1 MTHYPIT
8 GIKVEDVNNV
18 PNRVELQDWYLKA
31 TSGTN
36 TEAALQLSL
45 FIHAL
50 EQLQAAKFVPGA
62 DVKEEDAQLSY
73 FRIAGRYLIF
83 RMLSYIYSSSKGIHG
98 APVGPWDGA
107 TKDTERPFF
116 CAHNQS
122 TFPTWHRPYLVL
134 HMLQFLDATAE
145 NQYKPTVPKS
155 QWLAAAKK
163 WRLPY
168 WNYAARPL
176 LPDIVTRSKITVI
189 TPQGSTKTFEHNP
202 MASYQLKD
210 SNGKVEKFGS
220 LPKELQLGDYADESE
235 TFRFKYIDTINE
247 NLKGTNDR
255 PMPHSE
261 NAGPGEA
268 EGVIAENVSR
278 LMNDT
283 YFDTYATFA
292 STRYAWDLSAK
303 EWLSLEAVHNFIHGW
318 VGGFMGRQ
326 AFAAFDPIFWHH
338 HCFIDMIFD
347 SWQTATGHKK
357 WFDPKKPIIATNKG
371 ETKAQP
377 FEFST
382 HPLKPFFKGASD
394 KDVYTSDDTQWAS
407 QLGYK
412 YDKTLPST
420 RSSAV
425 ANHSQAKMVLS
436 RMVNTQLSMTRAE
449 TAEFLPANRKTDND
463 LIINVRYNRFGIHNG
478 EAYWIHFFVGQVGA
492 PENYLTNPDRVG
504 SVYNFTSPIDVTG
517 CENCQHEKTTGGLA
531 TGQVP
536 ITGAMLKDWQ
546 NIHIQE
552 FPSDGP
558 FDEHSI
564 ETYLAERLHWK
575 IITSNGEE
583 VAAESLPDLKV
594 FVLLGDADH
603 SQDVHVESV
612 FGNYEALWGATAGKA
627 GGGAPGD
634 L

>member
-134 HMLQFLDATAE
+134 YEQVLYRHMLQFLDATAE

-292 STRYAWDLSAK
+292 STR
-303 EWLSLEAVHNFIHGW
+303 
-318 VGGFMGRQ
+318 GGLVV
-326 AFAAFDPIFWHH
+326 
-338 HCFIDMIFD
+338 
-347 SWQTATGHKK
+347 SWGG
-357 WFDPKKPIIATNKG
+357 KPSRLLIPSSGIII
-371 ETKAQP
+371 
-377 FEFST
+377 
-382 HPLKPFFKGASD
+382 GASD

>member
-18 PNRVELQDWYLKA
+18 PNRVELQDWYLRA

-50 EQLQAAKFVPGA
+50 EQFQAAKFVPGA

-73 FRIAGRYLIF
+73 FRVAG
-83 RMLSYIYSSSKGIHG
+83 
-98 APVGPWDGA
+98 
-107 TKDTERPFF
+107 
-116 CAHNQS
+116 
-122 TFPTWHRPYLVL
+122 RPYLVL
-134 HMLQFLDATAE
+134 YEQVLYKHMLQFLDATAE
-145 NQYKPTVPKS
+145 NQYKSTVPKS

-176 LPDIVTRSKITVI
+176 LPDIVTTPKITVI
-189 TPQGSTKTFEHNP
+189 TPQGSTKTFDHNP
-202 MASYQLKD
+202 MTSYQLKD
-210 SNGKVEKFGS
+210 SNGKVVTFGS
-220 LPKELQLGDYADESE
+220 LPKALQLGAYAAKSE
-235 TFRFKYIDTINE
+235 TFRETIGTINE
-247 NLKGTNDR
+247 NLKGTNVPND
-255 PMPHSE
+255 MPHSDI
-261 NAGPGEA
+261 AGPGKA
-268 EGVIAENVSR
+268 EGVISENVSR
-278 LMNDT
+278 LMNDN

-292 STRYAWDLSAK
+292 STRYAQDLGAT
-303 EWLSLEAVHNFIHGW
+303 EWLSLEAVHNYIHGW

-326 AFAAFDPIFWHH
+326 DLAAFDPIFWHH
-338 HCFIDMIFD
+338 HCFIDMVFD

-371 ETKAQP
+371 ETKTQP
-377 FEFST
+377 SEFST

-394 KDVYTSDDTQWAS
+394 KDVYTSDDMQWAS

-420 RSSAV
+420 QSSAV

-449 TAEFLPANRKTDND
+449 TAEFLPADRKTDND

-552 FPSDGP
+552 FSSDGP
-558 FDEHSI
+558 FDERSI

-612 FGNYEALWGATAGKA
+612 FGNYEAIWGATTGKA
-627 GGGAPGD
+627 GGGVSGD